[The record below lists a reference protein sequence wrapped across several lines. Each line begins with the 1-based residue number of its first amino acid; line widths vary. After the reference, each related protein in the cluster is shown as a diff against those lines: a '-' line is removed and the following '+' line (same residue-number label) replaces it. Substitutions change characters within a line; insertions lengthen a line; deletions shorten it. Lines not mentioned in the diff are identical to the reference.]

1 MMELSDALAD
11 VMAEANRIFGTMGKQ
26 VEAAVKEGLTELNVA
41 EIAQKS
47 GLEIDEKILD
57 ELKVDRTIYVHPW
70 LPYYVWWPWRPLWC
84 WWWRRYY
91 PWYRCWPWW
100 WCRCYWYPYLYP

>member
-1 MMELSDALAD
+1 MMEVSDALAN
-11 VMAEANRIFGTMGKQ
+11 VMAEANKIFGKMGAE

-41 EIAQKS
+41 EIAQRS
-47 GLEIDEKILD
+47 GLQIDEKILD

-70 LPYYVWWPWRPLWC
+70 LPYYVWWPWKPLWC
-84 WWWRRYY
+84 WWWRRY

-100 WCRCYWYPYLYP
+100 WCRCYWYPYW